1 MKNTLLTFFRQFFP
15 GGTFI
20 IIVSI
25 FSMPFR
31 LIGQDSS
38 TAVYN
43 QLYEEI
49 INAAGNVNADKPDSN
64 RSPNTREHE
73 QKSGISSDNTTD
85 IVNERLKTEME
96 KIIKDAQIR
105 HSDAVKFIQETK

>member
-1 MKNTLLTFFRQFFP
+1 MKNPLLTIFNQSFS
-15 GGTFI
+15 GGTL
-20 IIVSI
+20 IVVLSI
-25 FSMPFR
+25 SSMPFC
-31 LIGQDSS
+31 LFSQDSN

-49 INAAGNVNADKPDSN
+49 ITAAGNGNADKPDSI
-64 RSPNTREHE
+64 RSRTTGGHE
-73 QKSGISSDNTTD
+73 QKSGISSQNTTD